1 MSLMKSLL
9 ACLSIAV
16 LMSSCNKDPN
26 ERYNEI
32 CQETLECSN
41 DAGWAKDEL
50 HTELTGTYDWKFVR
64 AYGFGEFYSDDAY
77 LNWTLTLNE
86 DSTYVLNMADT
97 AAMSGTWQL
106 QNSWMSFTLDCQP
119 AASTVFGQVLY
130 CPPYLMFYSS
140 PVDGPDHLYKKQ

>member
-1 MSLMKSLL
+1 MSMIKNLL
-9 ACLSIAV
+9 FCLSMAAI
-16 LMSSCNKDPN
+16 LTSCKKDPN

-41 DAGWAKDEL
+41 DAGWIMDEF
-50 HTELTGTYDWKFVR
+50 HSELIGSYDWKFVR
-64 AYGFGEFYSDDAY
+64 AYGYGEFYSDDAY

-130 CPPYLMFYSS
+130 CPPYLMFYST

>member
-1 MSLMKSLL
+1 MRVKYIFVFLGMAVAMS
-9 ACLSIAV
+9 ACK
-16 LMSSCNKDPN
+16 KDAKD
-26 ERYNEI
+26 RYNEI

-41 DAGWAKDEL
+41 DAGWVMDEF
-50 HTELTGTYDWKFVR
+50 HSELIGSYDWKFVR
-64 AYGFGEFYSDDAY
+64 AYGYGEFYSDDAY
-77 LNWTLTLNE
+77 LNWTLTINE

-130 CPPYLMFYSS
+130 CPPYLMFYST